1 MTFRKI
7 TPYLSALALA
17 AALACAQEAKHHAA
31 IGYSDTPVLPGQK
44 WRVHDIDRPRPPM
57 VTPGANPGDPP
68 SDAVVLFDGKNLSH
82 WTCSLK
88 GQDVA
93 PAWKVENGYIE
104 VIPGTGDL
112 VSKEKFGDC
121 QIHVEW
127 ATPSV
132 VQGESQDRG
141 NSGILIMNRY
151 EVQVLDSYGNVTYAD
166 GQAGA
171 LYGQWPPLVNAS
183 RPPGKWQTYDI
194 AWVAPKFE
202 GGKLVKPAYATV
214 FHNGVLLHDHQEV
227 LGTMVHRAVAVY
239 TPHGSEEPLGLQN
252 HGTYVRYRN
261 IWVRRVKGY
270 DQP

>member
-1 MTFRKI
+1 MEI
-7 TPYLSALALA
+7 L
-17 AALACAQEAKHHAA
+17 
-31 IGYSDTPVLPGQK
+31 
-44 WRVHDIDRPRPPM
+44 
-57 VTPGANPGDPP
+57 
-68 SDAVVLFDGKNLSH
+68 
-82 WTCSLK
+82 
-88 GQDVA
+88 
-93 PAWKVENGYIE
+93 
-104 VIPGTGDL
+104 PGTGDL

-132 VQGESQDRG
+132 IRGDSQERG

-202 GGKLVKPAYATV
+202 DGKLVKPAYATV
-214 FHNGVLLHDHQEV
+214 FHNGVLLHDRQEV

-239 TPHGSEEPLGLQN
+239 TAHGAEEPLGLQN